1 MAVKPS
7 SLVLPVRPQKPRH
20 GAAELA
26 ALSAKTKAN
35 GISQKREDN
44 LTPTQ
49 KLFIKFMGEGDN
61 QTNAAIRAGI
71 KPSSASAIATQYR
84 KHDIINRLI
93 DAERAKYAEAAQMTR
108 AKVMDGMLESIE
120 MAKLMSE
127 PSSMIAGWREIGKI
141 CGFYAPVEHKVKVD
155 VTGNIVLDKLNSMS
169 DAELLK
175 IISQGATHAILPSAG
190 AA

>member
-26 ALSAKTKAN
+26 ALRAKTKAN

-71 KPSSASAIATQYR
+71 KPSSASAVATQYR

-108 AKVMDGMLESIE
+108 EKVMDGMLESIE